1 MLQRFLWATVAIG
14 ALLPLPSHAQ
24 TPPLNLTLQA
34 QTTAVNAIA
43 FTRDG
48 GILISGGGHNDGR
61 LRFWRTA
68 TGRMLRTIRSQRMG
82 ILAIALS
89 PDGEHLAST
98 GEDGEIHFW
107 SLTDGEFKHTLRDH
121 RSNVLDLAITP
132 DNQVLI
138 SAGLDGVKIWDLQ
151 RYRPLYTLTAF
162 QPIAHLALH
171 PNGQILAGGTPEGQV
186 LLWNLRSGE
195 AVTSIP
201 AHDSEITA
209 LAFSP
214 DGESL
219 ITGSGDRTLRLW
231 DLTTNRLQTTFIGH
245 TGPITALALTPD
257 GETVISGSHDGIRA
271 WDLPS
276 GNLLTYWQGHQDW
289 ITTLAILPNGQG
301 LASGDLS
308 GKIKLWQW
316 PPELPPALPSE
327 FDEPT

>member
-1 MLQRFLWATVAIG
+1 MLRQFLWATVAIG
-14 ALLPLPSHAQ
+14 VLLPLPSHAQ
-24 TPPLNLTLQA
+24 IPPLQITLQA

-43 FTRDG
+43 FTPDG
-48 GILISGGGHNDGR
+48 DVLISGGGHNDGR

-82 ILAIALS
+82 ISAIALS

-121 RSNVLDLAITP
+121 RGNVLDLAITP

-138 SAGLDGVKIWDLQ
+138 SAGLDGVKVWDLQ
-151 RYRPLYTLTAF
+151 RYRPLYTLTEF
-162 QPIAHLALH
+162 QPVAHIALH
-171 PNGQILAGGTPEGQV
+171 PNGQILAGGTADGHV

-195 AVTSIP
+195 ALANLP
-201 AHDSEITA
+201 AHEMAITA
-209 LAFSP
+209 LTFSR
-214 DGESL
+214 DGEML
-219 ITGSGDRTLRLW
+219 ITGSGDRTLKLW
-231 DLTTNRLQTTFIGH
+231 DLTTNRLETTLTGH

-257 GETVISGSHDGIRA
+257 GETLMSSSHDGIRA
-271 WDLPS
+271 WDLAS

-289 ITTLAILPNGQG
+289 ITTLAIFPDGQG
-301 LASGDLS
+301 IASGDLS

-316 PPELPPALPSE
+316 PPELPPEPSGE